1 MGKKHVQVV
10 DVPEPQILNKR
21 DAIVKITSTAIC
33 GSDLHL
39 YNGFIPTMEKGDI
52 LGHEFMGEI
61 VEVGSEVRGRKV
73 GDRVVVS
80 FTIGCGECFFC
91 RQELYSCCDNSN
103 PNGWMV
109 EKLFGRATAGAFGYS
124 HLTGGFAGGQAE
136 YVRVPFADVGTVKIE
151 NGLSDE
157 QVLFLSDIFPTA
169 YMAAENCNIKPGD
182 TVAIWGCGPVG
193 QLAVRCCFMLG
204 AERVISIDRI
214 PERLAMARASG
225 AETIN
230 YEEAD
235 VAETLT
241 QMTGRCGPDS
251 CMDAVGLEAHAPGPA
266 HYYDRM
272 KQAVML
278 ESDRP
283 YVLRQAILA
292 CRNGG
297 TVSVP
302 GVYGGFDDKIPIGAM
317 MNRAL
322 TIKTGQTH
330 VPRYFAPLLQRIQK
344 GEIDPSFII
353 THRMRLEDAPKG
365 FDIFMNKQDEC
376 VKIVLQP

>member
-1 MGKKHVQVV
+1 
-10 DVPEPQILNKR
+10 
-21 DAIVKITSTAIC
+21 
-33 GSDLHL
+33 
-39 YNGFIPTMEKGDI
+39 
-52 LGHEFMGEI
+52 
-61 VEVGSEVRGRKV
+61 
-73 GDRVVVS
+73 
-80 FTIGCGECFFC
+80 
-91 RQELYSCCDNSN
+91 
-103 PNGWMV
+103 
-109 EKLFGRATAGAFGYS
+109 
-124 HLTGGFAGGQAE
+124 
-136 YVRVPFADVGTVKIE
+136 
-151 NGLSDE
+151 
-157 QVLFLSDIFPTA
+157 
-169 YMAAENCNIKPGD
+169 
-182 TVAIWGCGPVG
+182 
-193 QLAVRCCFMLG
+193 
-204 AERVISIDRI
+204 
-214 PERLAMARASG
+214 MARASG